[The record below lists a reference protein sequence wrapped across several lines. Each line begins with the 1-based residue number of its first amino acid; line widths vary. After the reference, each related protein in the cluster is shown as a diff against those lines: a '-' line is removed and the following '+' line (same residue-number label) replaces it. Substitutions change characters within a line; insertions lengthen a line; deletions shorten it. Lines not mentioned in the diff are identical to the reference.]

1 MTRTRF
7 HRLVL
12 VCVLMLS
19 ATASQRV
26 LSQSAP
32 QSQPQPQPQTQSQT
46 PPQPTFRVGA
56 TYVRVDAYV
65 TKDDKPVTDLKPE
78 EVEVY
83 EDGVRQTV
91 RNFELVSVAPGF
103 LQTAPRQDPRSV
115 AEMREKVADPR
126 RRVFVLFLDT
136 YHSQIASSM
145 SSRKAFQRFLER
157 LVGPDDLVAGMTP
170 EMSPEALTFGSR
182 TEALDSFLN
191 SVWGRRDSIRQTEE
205 EEYIQTCFEPR
216 LGNLW
221 PNFRERRRTKL
232 LLDSLEAL
240 VRQVG
245 DLREE
250 RKAIIAVSEGWE
262 IYREDLT
269 LMNNPDGQRPLHLG
283 PIVTRSPTGTT
294 PSTRDSGSP
303 TSGDCDKVLME
314 LANMETIHQFRNL
327 PDEANRANASFYF
340 IDPRGLPASDDLL
353 GSTSVKGDLDL
364 LRTKLNQMRELSERT
379 DGMAFFTSNDLD
391 KELGRIAQDLSA
403 YYLMGYD
410 STNAKLDGSY
420 RSLTVKVKR
429 PGVLVRARHG
439 YRAAILPAAGSSNS
453 RSGGSTNSPATN
465 DITSAVGAIMSTR
478 ADLPVRLRAT
488 AVRLLDTSTSN
499 GPAPRASEMRLV
511 VELDPKLAMSDAWRQ
526 GGLAHFIIRGEGT
539 DAPLS
544 AEATLKPGE
553 RILTAAIALPTAF
566 SLGEYKV
573 QMRLNAQSHTDALSD
588 STTVQVAAPG
598 LIGPPALLRRGP
610 STGTAYLATADV
622 RFRRADRLRLET
634 PSRLPADQVHVTAV
648 DQRGQPLNLPI
659 QVSDRQDGA
668 ATLIVADISLAP
680 LAPGGYAIVVTGP
693 AQERVIVP
701 FQLIP

>member
-1 MTRTRF
+1 
-7 HRLVL
+7 
-12 VCVLMLS
+12 MLS
-19 ATASQRV
+19 AMGSPRV
-26 LSQSAP
+26 FSQSASQP
-32 QSQPQPQPQTQSQT
+32 QSQSQSQAQ
-46 PPQPTFRVGA
+46 PPAQSQSQPQPTFRVGA

-83 EDGVRQTV
+83 EDGVRQTI

-103 LQTAPRQDPRSV
+103 LQTSPRQDPRTV

-126 RRVFVLFLDT
+126 RRVFILFLDT
-136 YHSQIASSM
+136 YHSQIGSSM
-145 SSRKAFQRFLER
+145 SARKAFQRFLER

-170 EMSPEALTFGSR
+170 EMSPESLTFGSR

-191 SVWGRRDSIRQTEE
+191 SVWGRRDSLRQTEE
-205 EEYIQTCFEPR
+205 EEYLQTCFEPR
-216 LGNLW
+216 LHNLW
-221 PNFRERRRTKL
+221 IPFRDRRRTKL

-262 IYREDLT
+262 LYREDLS
-269 LMNNPDGQRPLHLG
+269 LMNNPDGSRPLHLG
-283 PIVTRSPTGTT
+283 PLVTKSPSGAT
-294 PSTRDSGSP
+294 PSARDSGSP
-303 TSGDCDKVLME
+303 MSGDCDKIFLE
-314 LANMETIHQFRNL
+314 LANMETVQQFHAL

-353 GSTSVKGDLDL
+353 NGRSPKADLDM
-364 LRTKLNQMRELSERT
+364 LRTKQNQMRELSDRT
-379 DGMAFFTSNDLD
+379 DGMALFNSNDLD
-391 KELGRIAQDLSA
+391 KELTRIAQDLSS
-403 YYLMGYD
+403 YYLFGYD
-410 STNAKLDGSY
+410 STNAKLDGTY

-429 PGVLVRARHG
+429 PGILVRARHG
-439 YRAAILPAAGSSNS
+439 YRAAILPAAGSPNS
-453 RSGGSTNSPATN
+453 RTGGATKNPVTN
-465 DITSAVGAIMSTR
+465 DVTSAVGAIMGTR

-488 AVRLLDTSTSN
+488 AVRLLDTSTSS

-526 GGLAHFIIRGEGT
+526 GGVAHFIVKGEGT

-544 AEATLKPGE
+544 ADATLKPGE
-553 RILTAAIALPTAF
+553 RILTATIALPTAF
-566 SLGEYKV
+566 SLGDYRV
-573 QMRLNAQSHTDALSD
+573 QMRLNATSHTDALSD

-598 LIGPPALLRRGP
+598 LIGSPALLRRGP

-622 RFRRADRLRLET
+622 RFRRADRLRLEA
-634 PSRLPADQVHVTAV
+634 PSRLPAAQVHVTAV

-659 QVSDRQDGA
+659 QMSDRQDGT

-680 LAPGGYAIVVTGP
+680 LAPGGYAIVLTGP
-693 AQERVIVP
+693 AEERVIVP